1 MKFIIDHDY
10 HIHSHLSLCSNDPEQ
25 NVENII
31 KSAKER
37 GLKKICITDHFW
49 DEKVPGAS
57 DWYKIQNFDH
67 ISKSTPLPSL
77 DGIQVYFGCETDMD
91 KFFTVGIDKST
102 FDEFALILIPTT
114 HMHMKGFTIS
124 DEDAESNERR
134 AQLWV
139 ERLDALLDNDLPFH
153 KVCIVHLTCY
163 LFNRK
168 SREDYLQTLDMIP
181 QSELER
187 VFTRVAQ
194 KGCGVELNQGDMSF
208 ADSEADTVL
217 RIYRT
222 AKKCG
227 CKFYLGSD
235 AHHMDYFNKSNET
248 FARAIDLLDLTEDDK
263 FTF

>member
-1 MKFIIDHDY
+1 MKFTIDHDY
-10 HIHSHLSLCSNDPEQ
+10 HIHSHLSFCSSDPEQ
-25 NVENII
+25 TVENIL

-49 DEKVPGAS
+49 DEKVDGAS
-57 DWYKIQNFDH
+57 DWYKPQNLEY
-67 ISKSTPLPSL
+67 ISKSKPLPSL
-77 DGIQVYFGCETDMD
+77 DGIEVCFGCETEMD
-91 KFFTVGIDKST
+91 KFLTIGIDKST
-102 FDEFALILIPTT
+102 FDEFDLILIPTT
-114 HMHMKGFTIS
+114 HMHMTGFTIS
-124 DEDAESNERR
+124 NEDAESNERR
-134 AQLWV
+134 AKLWI

-153 KVCIVHLTCY
+153 KVCIVHLTCH

-181 QSELER
+181 QSELDR

-208 ADSEADTVL
+208 SDSEADTVL
-217 RIYRT
+217 RIYKT

-235 AHHMDYFNKSNET
+235 AHHMNYFDKSNET

-263 FTF
+263 FIF